1 MGPRQRTREEI
12 IDLLGR
18 AAEQAQRAEFF
29 HAAAAHPGAVQGQEV
44 HQAAR
49 DAAAMQLIELAGC
62 AEGFIRGRGDLG
74 TTLARLDDA
83 LETVFDLRNAHTHP
97 ETGAPPPAVTPG
109 RLRAVI
115 EQLRTSIGNLDPETL
130 KIQPPDQEQAL
141 TRMAVGLMR
150 IERDGLP
157 DPAALRPARS
167 ALRGLLSRNPVRPT
181 GEGNGFV

>member
-1 MGPRQRTREEI
+1 MGPREPTREEI

-18 AAEQAQRAEFF
+18 AAEQAQHAEFF
-29 HAAAAHPGAVQGQEV
+29 HAAAAERDAVQGAEV

-97 ETGAPPPAVTPG
+97 ETSPPPPPITPR
-109 RLRAVI
+109 RLPEVI

-130 KIQPPDQEQAL
+130 WIQKL
-141 TRMAVGLMR
+141 
-150 IERDGLP
+150 
-157 DPAALRPARS
+157 
-167 ALRGLLSRNPVRPT
+167 
-181 GEGNGFV
+181 